1 MTDRLT
7 PALIVPVIVLTAMG
21 AYSIIRQ
28 KFWNMSDY
36 PPADLPSSGTDPY
49 SPSGIDRGE
58 RQKQFPQ
65 SPPPQ

>member
-28 KFWNMSDY
+28 KLWTLRDY
-36 PPADLPSSGTDPY
+36 PPADLPSGETDPR
-49 SPSGIDRGE
+49 SLSGIVRGE
-58 RQKQFPQ
+58 YQKQFPQ